1 MLIVIFCHYSVQTG
15 AWVGDCFI
23 YTNTA
28 NRLNYL
34 VGGQTQT
41 LAHFDSP
48 RYLLGYIPRDNR
60 LYLVDKD
67 VNVVS
72 YAISL
77 TVIEYQT
84 AVLRGDMETAE
95 TLLPRVPHD
104 QMNKIARFLEAQEFK
119 DLALEVTTDQEHK
132 FDLAIQLGR
141 LDLAVVIAREA
152 ESESKWK
159 MLGDTAMSKWKVNL
173 AEECFMHAK
182 DMSGLLLIYTS
193 SGNADGMRNL
203 ARMAQEAGKTN
214 ISFACYLALGQVE
227 ECIELLI
234 ETERIPEAALMART
248 YLPRLVKQ
256 NRFCRHQT
264 WPYIVKFL

>member
-1 MLIVIFCHYSVQTG
+1 MAFLFICSVQTG

-23 YTNTA
+23 YTTTS

-34 VGGQTQT
+34 VGDQSQT
-41 LAHFDSP
+41 LVHFDSA

-84 AVLRGDMETAE
+84 AVLRSDMETAAS
-95 TLLPRVPHD
+95 LMPRIPHD
-104 QMNKIARFLEAQEFK
+104 QLNKIARFLEAQEFK
-119 DLALEVTTDQEHK
+119 EMALEVTTDQDHK

-141 LDLAVVIAREA
+141 LELAVVIAREA

-173 AEECFMHAK
+173 AEECFVNAK
-182 DMSGLLLIYTS
+182 DLSGLLLIYTS
-193 SGNADGMRNL
+193 SGNAEGMRNL
-203 ARMAQEAGKTN
+203 AQMAQAAGKTN
-214 ISFACYLALGQVE
+214 ISFACHLALGQIE
-227 ECIELLI
+227 DCISILI

-248 YLPRLVKQ
+248 YLPRLVE
-256 NRFCRHQT
+256 
-264 WPYIVKFL
+264 